1 MFPSITLVHVSPVS
15 CRLAGQT
22 KEHIDTENQ
31 YRGDIERY
39 RKERNIANSTLN
51 ILQEQMAK
59 LREQENLYYSERQQL
74 ENRIQNLED
83 QISDRLGKLR

>member
-1 MFPSITLVHVSPVS
+1 VHVSHVS

-22 KEHIDTENQ
+22 QEHIDTEHQ
-31 YRGDIERY
+31 YRGDIDRY
-39 RKERNIANSTLN
+39 RKERNIANSKLN

-59 LREQENLYYSERQQL
+59 LRKQENLYYSERQQL

>member
-1 MFPSITLVHVSPVS
+1 MHVSHVS

-22 KEHIDTENQ
+22 QEHIDTEHQ
-31 YRGDIERY
+31 YRGNIDRY
-39 RKERNIANSTLN
+39 RKERNRANSKLN

-59 LREQENLYYSERQQL
+59 ATAKLREQENLFYAERQQL
-74 ENRIQNLED
+74 KNRIQDLED